1 MDDFFALNNRK
12 GIDVLTV
19 YNLLNEIANRD
30 MMLAVETRIA
40 DGISNFIVDLSE
52 IDYMNSVG
60 INFLIKMKHRAKEC
74 GGGLAI
80 ANASPRVQQLLEVTK
95 LRPMFHLADSVDEAL
110 KFLAG

>member
-1 MDDFFALNNRK
+1 MDSFFSLNNRK
-12 GIDVLTV
+12 GIEILTV
-19 YNLLNEIANRD
+19 YNLLNELANRD
-30 MMLAVETRIA
+30 IMLAVETRIA
-40 DGISNFIVDLSE
+40 DGISNFVVDLSA

-80 ANASPRVQQLLEVTK
+80 ANASPRVQALLDVTK
-95 LRPMFHLADSVDEAL
+95 LRPMFNLADSVDEAV